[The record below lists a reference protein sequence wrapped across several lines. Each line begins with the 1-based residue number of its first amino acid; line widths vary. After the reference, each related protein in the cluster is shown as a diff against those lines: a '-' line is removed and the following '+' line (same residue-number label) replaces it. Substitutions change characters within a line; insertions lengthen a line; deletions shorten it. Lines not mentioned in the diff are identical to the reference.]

1 MSGRSSSARW
11 RREKALGPEHPDTA
25 RGLNNLAG
33 LLQDQGDL
41 AAARPLFERSLANPD
56 GNRALSLRTSGDELI
71 RTGVRRT
78 IQDPESREWPSNG

>member
-41 AAARPLFERSLANPD
+41 AAARPLFERSLASP
-56 GNRALSLRTSGDELI
+56 S
-71 RTGVRRT
+71 RRG
-78 IQDPESREWPSNG
+78 RRLLWPSRAAL